1 MRPRLTHQA
10 RPSAVMSTAY
20 GPAVRNPENDC
31 GSDGPTVWAA
41 SVTTK
46 IKPTAQY
53 GRETCISSFL
63 RRVERMSS
71 TPRRAAGAV
80 VFRRTER
87 GAAKRGAAEET
98 GLADLDFPFGDSY
111 KDTLAYAGGKVARYF
126 IAETGETEIELP
138 VSPELGRPEHHEWR
152 WVSYDEAE
160 ELLPPR
166 LGIVLEWARRTIG

>member
-1 MRPRLTHQA
+1 
-10 RPSAVMSTAY
+10 MSTAY

-71 TPRRAAGAV
+71 TPRRASRNWDFPRGMIEPGETELDAA
-80 VFRRTER
+80 RRE
-87 GAAKRGAAEET
+87 AAEET

-152 WVSYDEAE
+152 WVSYDEGE